1 MMKGY
6 DISRWNAQTPL
17 DRKFVII
24 KATEGIGF
32 TDPKLNFH
40 FNNAKNAGVLR
51 GYYHFAR
58 PDLGNSAN
66 AEAEWFVS
74 QLPEGELGQALLALD
89 YEEKALAY
97 GPTWARLFLDR
108 VYGLTGVK
116 PVIYIQGSVLHDYKL
131 VADGDYD
138 LWVAKWSSNA
148 PDPSPWSYYAL
159 WQYTDD
165 DNGYDGDWFNG
176 TTKAWYKY
184 AEPNPSH
191 TPSQPQ
197 KSIDEVAREVINGD
211 WGNGEDRKQRLE
223 AAGYNYGEVQD
234 KVNEILNSGSTS
246 QPQKSI
252 EEVAKEVIN
261 GDWGNGEDRKQRLE
275 AAGYNYSEVQ
285 DKVNEILNIGA
296 PSQPKKSIEEIARE
310 VINGDWGNGED
321 RKQRLEAAGYNYRAV
336 QDKVRDLL
344 DIRYIVKPGDN
355 LTAIANRYGTT
366 VNRLVQDN
374 NIANPNLIFPGQTI
388 VIKR

>member
-24 KATEGIGF
+24 KLTEGIGF
-32 TDPKLNFH
+32 KDPKADEH
-40 FNNAKNAGVLR
+40 YNNAKNAGVLR

-74 QLPEGELGQALLALD
+74 QLPAGELGQAILSLD

-108 VYGLTGVK
+108 VYQLTGVK
-116 PVIYIQGSVLHDYKL
+116 PVIYIQASVLKDYKL

-138 LWVAKWSSNA
+138 LWVAKWSNNA

-184 AEPNPSH
+184 AEANV
-191 TPSQPQ
+191 PQ
-197 KSIDEVAREVINGD
+197 APK
-211 WGNGEDRKQRLE
+211 
-223 AAGYNYGEVQD
+223 
-234 KVNEILNSGSTS
+234 
-246 QPQKSI
+246 KSI

-261 GDWGNGEDRKQRLE
+261 GDWGNGQDRKQRLE
-275 AAGYNYSEVQ
+275 AAGYNYGEVQ
-285 DKVNEILNIGA
+285 GKVNEILNIGA
-296 PSQPKKSIEEIARE
+296 PSQPKKSIDEIARE
-310 VINGDWGNGED
+310 VINGDWGNGEE